1 MSMSAC
7 SLHQIC
13 LTFDGNPILHDVDM
27 ELASGTRACLSGPS
41 GAGKTSL
48 LRILAGLEIPEKG
61 IVEISGKT
69 ASRNNK
75 LLIPPWQ
82 RGIGMVFQDIGLWP
96 ARTVSQ
102 HVTDPLKTHGAS
114 QAEAKDAAEVILKS
128 LGLENLSERLPNN
141 LSGGE
146 ARRLGLARAIAPR
159 PPLLLLDEP
168 FAGLDPDSRR
178 ESIAYI
184 EQVINETRT
193 TVLLVTHRTE
203 EAAMLGGPM
212 YSLEGGALS
221 S

>member
-1 MSMSAC
+1 
-7 SLHQIC
+7 
-13 LTFDGNPILHDVDM
+13 
-27 ELASGTRACLSGPS
+27 E
-41 GAGKTSL
+41 
-48 LRILAGLEIPEKG
+48 
-61 IVEISGKT
+61 
-69 ASRNNK
+69 
-75 LLIPPWQ
+75 
-82 RGIGMVFQDIGLWP
+82 
-96 ARTVSQ
+96 
-102 HVTDPLKTHGAS
+102 
-114 QAEAKDAAEVILKS
+114 AEDAAEVILKS